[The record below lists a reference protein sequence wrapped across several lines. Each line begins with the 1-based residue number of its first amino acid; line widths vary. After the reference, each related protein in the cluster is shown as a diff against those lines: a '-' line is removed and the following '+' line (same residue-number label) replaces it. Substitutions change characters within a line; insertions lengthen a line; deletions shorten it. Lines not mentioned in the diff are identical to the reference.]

1 MSGSRYI
8 DRIAWTVTALILM
21 LSFLLMNDTPFG
33 LEVEARTLG
42 YEKLLFD
49 QTRVHN
55 IDIVMDDWDG
65 FLNHVVSEDYCAAN
79 IVIDGEAY
87 RHVGIRAKGNTS
99 LSSVAAMNSS
109 RYSFK
114 IEFDQYDSSL
124 SYHGLDKL
132 NLNNLIHDTTMMKDY
147 LSYTMMQ
154 EFAVNAPLC
163 SFVYITVNGED
174 WGLYL
179 AVEGVEEAFL
189 YRNYGSVQGEL
200 YKPDSMSFG
209 GGRGN
214 GKDFNMDDFM
224 NREEFPTGFE
234 TFRPEMIL
242 PQQPDRDSVQKG
254 IGGFGSMGSAAVKL
268 QYLDDNPDSYANIW
282 DSAKTDIS
290 RADQKRLM
298 ESLRKLNAGEAID
311 SVVDI
316 DQVIRYF
323 VVHNYV
329 CNGDSYTGAMVH
341 NYYLYEEDGR
351 MAMIPWDYNLAFGTF
366 QGGDAQ
372 AVVNTPIDSP
382 ISGGAS
388 SDRPMW
394 NWIMEDTE
402 YTGLYHQCFTEF
414 LDTVDITGIIDRA
427 YALIEPYV
435 ARDPT
440 RFYDFD
446 EFEAG
451 VGVLREFCTLRSES
465 IAAQLANGRTS
476 ERMNYADASGLAL
489 SAMGS
494 MGRGGGPEMQENSG
508 AFPEATKPEGQPR
521 DGQWPEGLSQG
532 DRLSDFSGSFNP
544 FQLPAGR
551 DGQFPDQAF
560 SAPDSSR
567 SGDVNPAESEL
578 PLENRSGEDVARP
591 VPNDG
596 QMPGGDFRPAMNDR
610 GIATGSLS
618 GWQGIAVS
626 VLILCVGLVIV
637 KLYRA

>member
-1 MSGSRYI
+1 MSGSKYL
-8 DRIAWTVTALILM
+8 DRIAWTVTALILV
-21 LSFLLMNDTPFG
+21 LSFLLMSSTQFSP
-33 LEVEARTLG
+33 EIEARTLG

-49 QTRVHN
+49 QTRVHS

-65 FLNHVVSEDYCAAN
+65 FLNNVVSEDYCAASV
-79 IVIDGEAY
+79 VIDGEAY
-87 RHVGIRAKGNTS
+87 RHVGIRGKGNTS

-132 NLNNLIHDTTMMKDY
+132 NLNNLIQDTTMMKDY

-154 EFAVNAPLC
+154 EFGVNAPLC

-189 YRNYGSVQGEL
+189 CRNYGSVQGEL

-214 GKDFNMDDFM
+214 GRDFNMDDFI
-224 NREEFPTGFE
+224 NREEFTAGFE
-234 TFRPEMIL
+234 TFTPEMIL
-242 PQQPDRDSVQKG
+242 PQQPDRNSVQKG
-254 IGGFGSMGSAAVKL
+254 RGGFGGGMGSADVKL
-268 QYLDDNPDSYANIW
+268 QYLDDDPDSYANIW

-290 RADQKRLM
+290 RADQRRLM

-382 ISGGAS
+382 VSGGAS

-402 YTGLYHQCFTEF
+402 YTGLYHRCFTEF
-414 LDTVDITGIIDRA
+414 LDTVDITGIIDSA

-440 RFYDFD
+440 CFYGFD

-451 VGVLREFCTLRSES
+451 VGALREFCTLRSES
-465 IAAQLANGRTS
+465 VTAQLANGRTGES
-476 ERMNYADASGLAL
+476 MNYADASGLAL

-494 MGRGGGPEMQENSG
+494 MGRGGGMPDRQENRG
-508 AFPEATKPEGQPR
+508 AFPEGTM
-521 DGQWPEGLSQG
+521 PEGLPQG
-532 DRLSDFSGSFNP
+532 NQLPDFSGSFNP

-560 SAPDSSR
+560 SAPDSSW
-567 SGDVNPAESEL
+567 SGEVSPSESEL
-578 PLENRSGEDVARP
+578 PLENRTGDVMARP

-618 GWQGIAVS
+618 GWLGIAVS
-626 VLILCVGLVIV
+626 VLILCAGLVIV